1 MYSPRQAEIQKK
13 VATLRAATAP
23 ATPAAA
29 ALTRAKAKIR
39 HDQQKR
45 RAQRDPFAQKVAAA
59 RAELEA
65 NRARRD
71 PFAQKIAAAR
81 AEVQAG
87 RKNRRQRRAE
97 QRKQQRQQRK
107 QGKGKDKKQTK
118 TPPKPKK
125 APRPTSITI
134 KGQIS
139 SDTIIRHVPVGYIPE
154 HELEKI
160 ADISAGHL
168 PTDYPRQALTPAQV
182 QDYKDEIDATYRRSV
197 AIYNDKIAEIRAN
210 EQKAAK
216 ESAEVIE
223 REHTLIRKF
232 TNIIADG
239 RDVIDELRTRSAQ
252 ITTSI
257 EATQEEIAREEARPA
272 HEIPEDVLVDI
283 DTIAREYNIT
293 IDPDHD
299 TPTDI
304 KKDLTSLYNDLAEEE
319 DRLRGYAP
327 RDEVEKIT
335 SDLNILEEVL
345 DTLEDEEKRAPH
357 QNDED
362 HLNDLKRH
370 LAQLQQDQEETEEN
384 RKTLTQKIDEAEEQI
399 ETRKGIISAHQAT
412 MEEEDVEARS
422 NAADRLHEA
431 EEEREAALSNLE
443 KDQQRAEQADADTI
457 EELKKNLPVE
467 VEKIVNKYYF
477 EDDIFSLE
485 QYQLRD

>member
-65 NRARRD
+65 NRTRRD

-107 QGKGKDKKQTK
+107 QGKSKDKKQTK

-139 SDTIIRHVPVGYIPE
+139 SDTIIRHVPMGYIPE

-160 ADISAGHL
+160 ADIQAGHL
-168 PTDYPRQALTPAQV
+168 PTDYPRQTLTPAQI
-182 QDYKDEIDATYRRSV
+182 QDRRDEIEAAYRKAI
-197 AIYNDKIAEIRAN
+197 AIYDDKLAEIREN
-210 EQKAAK
+210 EQRAAK
-216 ESAEVIE
+216 ESTEAIE
-223 REHTLIRKF
+223 REHALIRKF

-239 RDVIDELRTRSAQ
+239 HDVIDELRARSTQ
-252 ITTSI
+252 LTISI
-257 EATQEEIAREEARPA
+257 EGTETEIARQEAYPT
-272 HEIPEDVLVDI
+272 HNIPEDVLVDI
-283 DTIAREYNIT
+283 DTIAQQYDLT
-293 IDPDHD
+293 IDPDHN
-299 TPTDI
+299 TPTDM
-304 KKDLTSLYNDLAEEE
+304 KTPLASLYNDLADEEE
-319 DRLRGYAP
+319 RLHGVAP
-327 RDEVEKIT
+327 RDEVEKLT
-335 SDLNILEEVL
+335 KDLDTLEEVL
-345 DTLEDEEKRAPH
+345 NVLEYEEKRAPQ
-357 QNDED
+357 QNNAD
-362 HLNDLKRH
+362 HLNDLKYQ
-370 LAQLQQDQEETEEN
+370 LTQLQQDYEETEEN
-384 RKTLTQKIDEAEEQI
+384 RKTLAQKIDEAEEQI
-399 ETRKGIISAHQAT
+399 EIRKGIISAHQAT

-457 EELKKNLPVE
+457 EELKKNLPAE